1 MKKLTDIVI
10 VSIILTFAITTW
22 AGEEA
27 LPKDLDSYTYTGSL
41 VIPDK
46 NSPLF
51 GFFHYYI
58 NNKGLTAFKKGG
70 PYPEGT
76 IIVGKVYDVVTSLV
90 GGMIEGKIL
99 RYSLHEEGHVCERN
113 RRLDICRLLFGAEVH
128 PEGRKDR
135 LFRLP
140 HGGQG
145 LRLRVFETAGISDC
159 NRSSEKTVLEVKGF
173 RLDYFCHGVLS
184 IRMLITKA

>member
-1 MKKLTDIVI
+1 MNIIGRNTMKKLTDIVI

-99 RYSLHEEGHVCERN
+99 RYSYM
-113 RRLDICRLLFGAEVH
+113 
-128 PEGRKDR
+128 RKDMSAKET
-135 LFRLP
+135 
-140 HGGQG
+140 GGWI
-145 LRLRVFETAGISDC
+145 FAAF
-159 NRSSEKTVLEVKGF
+159 SSERKFIQKDVKTACFACHMAAKDSDYVFSKPLE
-173 RLDYFCHGVLS
+173 
-184 IRMLITKA
+184 